1 MAPNKYDFGKMSSL
15 KLEGNCKRGG
25 QDKDIGNEQQKS
37 E

>member
-1 MAPNKYDFGKMSSL
+1 MAPNKYDFGKMSL
-15 KLEGNCKRGG
+15 ELEGNCKRGG